1 MNKDYLHNFACWAA
15 ARAVQ
20 NPNLSGTSTEIIRKA
35 LDDINIYSYIE
46 YPSRLSNY
54 KKEHINIVKDL
65 IGKLNWDSN
74 DRYGVAAKIIAIYF
88 KVAIIIPAKAPLSI
102 INGIYP
108 PIDAFNLKKIV
119 GFKDAK
125 WTKLNE
131 VNYYDII
138 EALEKQLKN
147 NNSSF
152 IDFEAGN
159 TLLTNRN

>member
-1 MNKDYLHNFACWAA
+1 MNKDFLHNFACWAA

-20 NPNLSGTSTEIIRKA
+20 NPKLSSNSTDIIRKA
-35 LDDINIYSYIE
+35 LDEINIYSYVEDPSKLSDYEIE
-46 YPSRLSNY
+46 H
-54 KKEHINIVKDL
+54 KKIVKNL
-65 IGKLNWDSN
+65 IGKLKWDSN

-88 KVAIIIPAKAPLSI
+88 KVAIIIPAKAPSSI

-108 PIDAFNLKKIV
+108 PIDAFNLKSIE

-131 VNYYDII
+131 ARYDEII
-138 EALEKQLKN
+138 TALDEQLKN

-152 IDFEAGN
+152 IDFEAQN
-159 TLLTNRN
+159 TLLTNKK